1 MSELTYMGTTYAVDK
16 QGCLLD
22 PEAWDENFAEGMA
35 RECEIPVLSNE
46 HWDVIRYIRS
56 VYEKTHVCPTVFAT
70 CKAVGLLLPDM
81 KKLFPTASLPI
92 AYSSLTGEGR
102 DALLEVIERKICD

>member
-22 PEAWDENFAEGMA
+22 PDSWDENFAEGMA

-70 CKAVGLLLPDM
+70 CKAD
-81 KKLFPTASLPI
+81 
-92 AYSSLTGEGR
+92 GR
-102 DALLEVIERKICD
+102 SFRT